1 MIGDDNSQSQAGRDY
16 LLLIGIDSYSNGLP
30 SLNNA
35 RRDTETVGQV
45 LRERFQFED
54 ALTTTLYDVQATGQA
69 ILDSLAALRQKITPA
84 DTLVIYFAGHGW
96 YDTQANV
103 GYWLPVDAEQGKSTT
118 FLSFSVLRDELGSI
132 NSWHT
137 VILADS
143 CYAGTLFLERDIM
156 GEEIA
161 MERLAQYPSR
171 YILAAGRNEPVAD
184 GALGGHSPFA
194 GSLIDILKHHRDGL
208 LPVTEL
214 TMLLIRAVGANAPQ
228 LPRGEPMRNV
238 GHRGGVFMFR
248 LKGQAAP
255 APLREPRPGTPS
267 RSAEPT
273 TREPETFKSLQAL
286 KKALIKHLGA
296 GDLERALQLF
306 DRVMSMD
313 SYYFNDIILLQARFN
328 DLSNEARRGILL
340 KEQESV
346 ERNRI
351 YYAALDYVKLLE
363 ADDVTDEVIE

>member
-1 MIGDDNSQSQAGRDY
+1 MIGDEQSPNQAGRDY
-16 LLLIGIDSYSNGLP
+16 LLLIGIDTYTDGLP
-30 SLNNA
+30 PLHNA

-45 LRERFQFED
+45 LQERYQFAD
-54 ALTTTLYDVQATGQA
+54 DLTTVLYDDQATGQA

-84 DTLVIYFAGHGW
+84 DNLVIYFAGHGW
-96 YDTQANV
+96 YDTQSNV
-103 GYWLPVDAEQGKSTT
+103 GYWLPVDAKQGKSTT

-132 NSWHT
+132 DSWHT

-161 MERLAQYPSR
+161 LERLAQYPSR

-184 GALGGHSPFA
+184 GAMGGHSPFA

-214 TMLLIRAVGANAPQ
+214 TMLIIRAVGANANQ

-255 APLREPRPGTPS
+255 TPLPEPKPGTPS

-273 TREPETFKSLQAL
+273 AEESAQFKSLPAL
-286 KKALIKHLGA
+286 KKALIKHLSA

-328 DLSNEARRGILL
+328 DLSAEARRGILL

-351 YYAALDYVKLLE
+351 YYAALDYVKMLE
-363 ADDVTDEVIE
+363 ESDVEEGVIG

>member
-1 MIGDDNSQSQAGRDY
+1 MIGDEQPQNQSGRDY

-30 SLNNA
+30 PLNNA

-45 LRERFQFED
+45 LRERFQFTDE
-54 ALTTTLYDVQATGQA
+54 LTTVLYNEQATGQA
-69 ILDSLAALRQKITPA
+69 ILDSLDALRQKITPA
-84 DTLVIYFAGHGW
+84 DNLVIYFAGHGW
-96 YDTQANV
+96 YDNQANV
-103 GYWLPVDAEQGKSTT
+103 GYWVPADAERGKSAT

-161 MERLAQYPSR
+161 LEKLAQYPSR
-171 YILAAGRNEPVAD
+171 YILAAGRNEPVLD
-184 GALGGHSPFA
+184 GPAGTHSPFA

-214 TMLLIRAVGANAPQ
+214 TMLLIRAVGANASQ

-255 APLREPRPGTPS
+255 APALRAQTGYACAIGRPCL
-267 RSAEPT
+267 R
-273 TREPETFKSLQAL
+273 
-286 KKALIKHLGA
+286 GA
-296 GDLERALQLF
+296 RPVQVLT
-306 DRVMSMD
+306 S
-313 SYYFNDIILLQARFN
+313 S
-328 DLSNEARRGILL
+328 
-340 KEQESV
+340 QESPHQAP
-346 ERNRI
+346 ERR
-351 YYAALDYVKLLE
+351 
-363 ADDVTDEVIE
+363 

>member
-1 MIGDDNSQSQAGRDY
+1 MIGDEQSPNQAGRDY
-16 LLLIGIDSYSNGLP
+16 LLLIGIDTYTNGLP
-30 SLNNA
+30 PLHNA

-45 LRERFQFED
+45 LQERYQFAD
-54 ALTTTLYDVQATGQA
+54 DLTTVLYDDQATGQA

-84 DTLVIYFAGHGW
+84 DNLVIYFAGHGW
-96 YDTQANV
+96 YDTQSNV

-118 FLSFSVLRDELGSI
+118 FLSFSVLRDELASI
-132 NSWHT
+132 ASWHT

-161 MERLAQYPSR
+161 LERLAQYPSR

-184 GALGGHSPFA
+184 GAMGGHSPFA

-214 TMLLIRAVGANAPQ
+214 TMLIIRAVGANANQ

-255 APLREPRPGTPS
+255 TPLPEPKPGTPS
-267 RSAEPT
+267 RSAEPAQ
-273 TREPETFKSLQAL
+273 FKSLPAL
-286 KKALIKHLGA
+286 KKALIKHLSA

-328 DLSNEARRGILL
+328 DLSAEARRGILL
-340 KEQESV
+340 KEHESV

-351 YYAALDYVKLLE
+351 YYAALDYVKMLE
-363 ADDVTDEVIE
+363 AGDVEEGVLETGG

>member
-1 MIGDDNSQSQAGRDY
+1 MIGDDKSQSQPGLDY
-16 LLLIGIDSYSNGLP
+16 LLLIGIDSYTNGLP
-30 SLNNA
+30 PLNNA
-35 RRDTETVGQV
+35 RRDTQTVGKV
-45 LRERFQFED
+45 LQERFQFD
-54 ALTTTLYDVQATGQA
+54 DDHTTVLYDQEATGQA
-69 ILDSLAALRQKITPA
+69 ILDELAALRQKITPA
-84 DTLVIYFAGHGW
+84 DNLVIYFAGHGW
-96 YDTQANV
+96 YDTHANV

-132 NSWHT
+132 KSWHT

-143 CYAGTLFLERDIM
+143 CFAGTLFLERDIM

-161 MERLAQYPSR
+161 LERLAQYPSR

-184 GALGGHSPFA
+184 GAVGGHSPFA
-194 GSLIDILKHHRDGL
+194 GSLIDILEHHRDGL

-214 TMLLIRAVGANAPQ
+214 TMLLIRAVGANAKQ

-255 APLREPRPGTPS
+255 VPLSEPKPGSPS
-267 RSAEPT
+267 RSAEPNAE
-273 TREPETFKSLQAL
+273 EPTQFKSLLAL
-286 KKALIKHLGA
+286 KKALFKHLGA
-296 GDLERALQLF
+296 GDLERALKLF

-328 DLSNEARRGILL
+328 DLSAEARRGILP
-340 KEQESV
+340 KEHESV
-346 ERNRI
+346 ERNKI

-363 ADDVTDEVIE
+363 KSDVSEEVVE